1 MAVELTIAI
10 LRVLLLVRRPPA
22 RVLSLL
28 LLLSRLLPLLLLLL
42 LLLLSRLLPLL
53 LLLLLLLLFCLRLLN
68 RLAQHRIHVLRLQ
81 TPAAM

>member
-1 MAVELTIAI
+1 MAGELTIAI

-22 RVLSLL
+22 RVLS
-28 LLLSRLLPLLLLLL
+28 L